1 MLDNKPALCALYARV
16 STTDQHCA
24 SQLEELRSYVERR
37 GWVVYAEFV
46 DTGWSGAKRDRPQ
59 LAKLMKDASARRFD
73 VVLCWKL
80 DRFGRSVL
88 HVMENLRS
96 LASYGVRF
104 MVTSQSL
111 DTGDDSP
118 TSRLLVQVLAA
129 VAEFEREMIR
139 ERVKAGL
146 VVARK
151 KGVRLGRA
159 PLVIDRERVWA
170 LHMRGKS
177 LRQIAKEVCASKGT
191 IHTVIR
197 ERIGAA

>member
-1 MLDNKPALCALYARV
+1 MLETPLLCALYARV
-16 STTDQHCA
+16 STTDQTCA
-24 SQLEELRSYVERR
+24 SQLEELRGYVERR
-37 GWVVYAEFV
+37 GWVIHGEYV

-59 LAKLMKDASARRFD
+59 LARLMRDAGAHRFD

-88 HVMENLRS
+88 HVMENLQLLS
-96 LASYGVRF
+96 SFGVRF

-111 DTGDDSP
+111 DTDQSNP
-118 TSRLLVQVLAA
+118 TSRLLVQILAA

-146 VVARK
+146 LVAK
-151 KGVRLGRA
+151 KRGVRLGRA

-177 LRQIAKEVCASKGT
+177 LRQIAAEVGVSRD
-191 IHTVIR
+191 TVHQIVR
-197 ERIGAA
+197 QRIAAA